1 MPAHRLM
8 VPASQ
13 DRVSVMVRLTILG
26 ILSKHSVQYTA
37 WLSADTFRNLN
48 QRWFNHWLLDN
59 PEGQRFSVSQPVLWS
74 KDHGNS
80 LLRTQSTLITDHA
93 CLKHNGSHWPSCHVP
108 HLVISVHPDID
119 PVHRPHL
126 GPALGA
132 ELVPGPHLGLPGRP
146 LQAGL
151 VTRGLHSR
159 EPAAAVL
166 LVVLR
171 DGILWWLEIEI
182 SISVPF
188 PWRLAGSS
196 LGSRAVFYALLKWKE
211 SNFSDFTLESK

>member
-37 WLSADTFRNLN
+37 WLSADTFRNLS
-48 QRWFNHWLLDN
+48 QEWLDN
-59 PEGQRFSVSQPVLWS
+59 PEGISRDSLSQPVLWS
-74 KDHGNS
+74 QDHGNA

-126 GPALGA
+126 GPALRA
-132 ELVPGPHLGLPGRP
+132 ELVPGPHLSLPGRP
-146 LQAGL
+146 LQAGR

-171 DGILWWLEIEI
+171 DGYCGDK
-182 SISVPF
+182 
-188 PWRLAGSS
+188 R
-196 LGSRAVFYALLKWKE
+196 
-211 SNFSDFTLESK
+211 